1 MSDLAQFQASWRRGA
16 ALTLTCLV
24 LWLPRPVVADTAPRY
39 PISLPA
45 GALHDVLLKLATE
58 LEVSLFFAR
67 ETVAGI
73 EVEALEG
80 EFTLPALFDAL
91 LADVCLQ
98 HEFVRERLVAIS
110 PGCPTSVAVEPS
122 APEPAPVPEPDPLV
136 EEVLVQ
142 ERYVT
147 GSRIR
152 NPAFGHA
159 MPLDIIDATEIR
171 LSGYQAVGE
180 LLRYVPA
187 VAGNSASTLISNG
200 GDGTATVT
208 LRGLPAS
215 NTLVLLNGRRLNTDA
230 LKGSAVDLNTLPL
243 AMVDEIQIL
252 KDGVSA
258 IYGSD
263 AIAGV
268 VNIITKQDIDGVVI
282 DVYSGQSAENDLQT
296 ENFSILFGGGGSS
309 WRFSA
314 GLNRY
319 DQSGVRSADR
329 PLSASS
335 DDRSRG
341 GIDKRSSATG
351 PARFGLN
358 GTSLIL
364 DAGLAG
370 TSPADFRA
378 ANSEDRFEY
387 RDFTSSIV
395 PSERISAFTNAT
407 WDFSDSWQAYL
418 ETMATQTR
426 AETLMAPVPL
436 FTAFESIPLLVEAG
450 QTYNPFGE
458 DIYDVRRRFTE
469 LPARRQ
475 SNSTR
480 TYRAIAGAR
489 HFGDNVNV
497 DFAMQYNRTRARES
511 FRHGL
516 DIERIDEALRAGCVA
531 PCVPL
536 NLFGQVGS
544 ITPEMLNFVGTS
556 ARIKG
561 TSEMFAMTLD
571 TDWLWRDTMI
581 GDVEL
586 SSGLEYR
593 RDKLS
598 TEPDDVL
605 QRNALA
611 AGGNRSAVSGS
622 RDIVEAYAEA
632 FITLL
637 EGRPAAE
644 RLDMQLAMRVSRYSD
659 FGVQVNP
666 RLVVSWQ
673 FLPGFTWR
681 SSIARGFRAPTLQ
694 QLYGAEQQSFEQLN
708 DLCSVAD
715 NVGLFRGC
723 SVQSDPSLTQF
734 LTITG
739 GEDALDPER
748 SRTFSTGIIWQRRW
762 AGSELGLSMDWY
774 NITQE
779 DVVDSSAQFIINQNA
794 RYDRFSE
801 RVTRNAD
808 GNISRVQATLQ
819 NIGQREVNGLDFT
832 AHYSRD
838 HERFGR
844 LTVALNATHIAEF
857 KDKFDPDSRTEEKAG
872 TFSDEASGGLGA
884 LPDWKWNLGVSWQA
898 EHWQAHYNIYHV
910 SDLEE
915 EVPLLGTTRTIESWT
930 THNANLNYLGPMTR
944 WFRITAGVNN
954 LFDEDPPFSAA
965 AFNDSYDGRTYDI
978 TGRYYFLK
986 LEKTI

>member
-1 MSDLAQFQASWRRGA
+1 MSDLAQFTALCRRSSV
-16 ALTLTCLV
+16 LTLVCLM
-24 LWLPRPVVADTAPRY
+24 LWSTPTYAEEAPSY
-39 PISLPA
+39 SVSLPA
-45 GALHDVLLKLATE
+45 GTLHEVLLQLATE

-67 ETVAGI
+67 ETVDGI
-73 EVEALEG
+73 EVDSVQG
-80 EFTLPALFDAL
+80 EYTLPALFNEL
-91 LADVCLQ
+91 LSGACLQ
-98 HEFVRERLVAIS
+98 HEFVRDRLVAIS
-110 PGCPTSVAVEPS
+110 PGCPVSVAVES
-122 APEPAPVPEPDPLV
+122 SAPVPAPLPQPEPLV

-230 LKGSAVDLNTLPL
+230 LNGSAVDLNTLPL

-263 AIAGV
+263 AVAGV
-268 VNIITKQDIDGVVI
+268 VNIITKQDVDGLVL
-282 DVYSGQSAENDLQT
+282 DVYSGQSAQNDLQT
-296 ENFSILFGGGGSS
+296 ENLSLLFGGGGEA
-309 WRFSA
+309 WRLNA
-314 GLNRY
+314 GFNHY

-329 PLSASS
+329 RLSASS

-351 PARFGLN
+351 PARIGLN
-358 GTSLIL
+358 GSPLIL
-364 DAGLAG
+364 DADLPG

-378 ANSEDRFEY
+378 ATAEDRFEY

-395 PSERISAFTNAT
+395 PSERTSGFANLT
-407 WDFSDSWQAYL
+407 WDLDEFWQAYL
-418 ETMATQTR
+418 ETMATHTDAQ
-426 AETLMAPVPL
+426 TLMAPVPL
-436 FTAFESIPLLVEAG
+436 FTAFESMPLLIEAD
-450 QTYNPFGE
+450 QIYNPFGE
-458 DIYDVRRRFTE
+458 DIYDARRRVVE
-469 LPARRQ
+469 LAARRQ

-480 TYRAIAGAR
+480 TYRAITGLR
-489 HFGDNVNV
+489 RFGDTVNV
-497 DFAMQYNRTRARES
+497 DFAMQFNRTRARET
-511 FRHGL
+511 FRNGL
-516 DIERIDEALRAGCVA
+516 DVERIDEALRANCLA

-544 ITPEMLNFVGTS
+544 ITPEMLEFVGTS

-571 TDWLWRDTMI
+571 TDWLWRDTAI

-622 RDIVEAYAEA
+622 RDILEAYAEA
-632 FITLL
+632 FLTLL
-637 EGRPAAE
+637 EDRPGAE

-659 FGVQVNP
+659 FGFQVNP

-673 FLPGFTWR
+673 PVPGLTWR
-681 SSIARGFRAPTLQ
+681 TSIARGFRAPTLQ

-708 DLCSVAD
+708 DLCSVPG

-723 SVQSDPSLTQF
+723 AVQSDPSLTQF

-739 GEDALDPER
+739 GEDGLDPER
-748 SRTFSTGIIWQRRW
+748 SQTFSAGFIWQRQW
-762 AGSELGLSMDWY
+762 QGTELGLSLDWY

-779 DVVDSSAQFIINQNA
+779 DVVDSSAQYIINQNA
-794 RYDRFSE
+794 RYDRFSD
-801 RVTRNAD
+801 RVTRNVD
-808 GNISRVQATLQ
+808 GNITRVLATLQ
-819 NIGQREVNGLDFT
+819 NIGEREVNGLDIT
-832 AHYSRD
+832 AHVVRD

-844 LTVALNATHIAEF
+844 FTVALNATHIAEF
-857 KDKFDPDSRTEEKAG
+857 KDKFDPDSRTVDKAG

-884 LPDWKWNLGVSWQA
+884 LPDWKWNLGLSWQA

-910 SDLEE
+910 SDLDEV
-915 EVPLLGTTRTIESWT
+915 VPLLNTRRTIESWT
-930 THNANLNYLGPMTR
+930 THNVNLNYLGPMTK
-944 WFRITAGVNN
+944 WFRVTAGVNN
-954 LFDEDPPFSAA
+954 LFDENPPFSAA

-986 LEKTI
+986 VEKTI